1 MTAVGE
7 GEKLRAGASMKTL
20 LLLFTKLPKVKKSC
34 FSSTLCLSFVFGFWL
49 IETTTTNLHGLTHT
63 NLLKSTDQVTLNYK
77 YMNNFNWVQG
87 NLIYYRINP

>member
-34 FSSTLCLSFVFGFWL
+34 FSVHFMSFFCFWFL
-49 IETTTTNLHGLTHT
+49 A
-63 NLLKSTDQVTLNYK
+63 Y
-77 YMNNFNWVQG
+77 
-87 NLIYYRINP
+87 

>member
-34 FSSTLCLSFVFGFWL
+34 FSVHFMSFFCFWFL
-49 IETTTTNLHGLTHT
+49 AYWDNYYKFARFDSHKP
-63 NLLKSTDQVTLNYK
+63 LKK
-77 YMNNFNWVQG
+77 YWPSHPKLQ
-87 NLIYYRINP
+87 IYE